1 MSLTGQ
7 NIPVKG
13 ASSASAN
20 LSKSVSYMAY
30 LGPAMVA
37 YRRIIASSFNNTS
50 VNFTCNPPSPQT
62 IWDRNNILIE
72 QPVTL
77 DFTGTAPTSC
87 LLQSGYDAFRAHPVM
102 SVARNVEL
110 GLNGSTFNLEADEV
124 VHEIMRFRGTDETL
138 SHMSE
143 SPVWPDQSQQYSEME
158 LTNRNPLSQYG
169 EKSSGV
175 PFRGGFPYT
184 SITNTS
190 GTGVAQVV
198 ATLTEPLMVSPAIF
212 GSKQEKGLCN
222 VQNATVNIN
231 WSGNLARMWSH
242 SSGGNTLTA
251 ITVTMGEP
259 AILCRYL
266 TPSPLRSVPK
276 SLNYAME
283 RVEIFRTDRSG
294 AGVAVGTPYSMTSNN
309 LQLSVIPTH
318 LMIFAK
324 EKRGDWTYAG
334 TDAWQS
340 IEGLTINFA
349 NNSGILSGASKQQL
363 YAIARE
369 NGINQS
375 WSEWSGEPMAFASGS
390 SEVVRHGVAGPLLLR
405 MGKDIAFADPSLAP
419 GVPGQYNLQVTIN
432 LVNRNPVRAIAPTL
446 YIVAFNA
453 GVVTLENNQTLQQLQ
468 PLSQADVLAA
478 AEKAEMDGVPDE
490 DGMLGSV
497 SGGNIFGDIKEG
509 FEKALPYIR
518 KGRSIGQTLAG
529 LAEGPAAAFGPEAV
543 AGVAGVKSAL
553 DAAEKLGLGKKGMK
567 GKKTKKG
574 GVLIGGKQLSRAQ
587 LQRLQMGSFQ

>member
-13 ASSASAN
+13 ASSAATN

-30 LGPAMVA
+30 LGPSVVA
-37 YRRIIASSFNNTS
+37 YRRIVASSSSNAS
-50 VNFTCNPPSPQT
+50 ANFVCNPPSPQT

-87 LLQSGYDAFRAHPVM
+87 LLQGGADAFRAHPVN
-102 SVARNVEL
+102 SVARTVEL
-110 GLNGSTFNLEADEV
+110 SLNGSTFTIEAEEV
-124 VHEIMRFRGTDETL
+124 VHEIMRVRGDDETL
-138 SHMSE
+138 ACMSGA
-143 SPVWPDQSQQYSEME
+143 PVWPDQSQEYSEMN

-175 PFRGGFPYT
+175 PFRAGFPYT

-212 GSKQEKGLCN
+212 GCKQEKGFAN
-222 VQNATVNIN
+222 VQNAGININ

-242 SSGGNTLTA
+242 SASGNTLTA
-251 ITVTMGEP
+251 VTVTLGEP
-259 AILCRYL
+259 AVLCRYL
-266 TPSPLRSVPK
+266 TPSAIRSVPK
-276 SLNYAME
+276 SINYAME
-283 RVEIFRTDRSG
+283 RVEIFRKDYSSQAIG
-294 AGVAVGTPYSMTSNN
+294 ASYSITSDNV
-309 LQLSVIPTH
+309 QLSVIPTH

-324 EKRGDWTYAG
+324 ETRGNRTYTG

-340 IEGLTINFA
+340 IEGIASMTFA
-349 NNSGILSGASKQQL
+349 NVSGLLSGASKQQL
-363 YAIARE
+363 YALSKE
-369 NGINQS
+369 NGLNQS
-375 WSEWSGEPMAFASGS
+375 WPEWSGEPMSFGSGS
-390 SEVVRHGVAGPLLLR
+390 SEVVRHGVGGPLVLR
-405 MGKDIAFADPSLAP
+405 LGKDIAFADPSLAP
-419 GVPGQYNLQVTIN
+419 GVPGQFNLQVTAN
-432 LVNRNPVRAIAPTL
+432 LVNRNPARAIVPTL

-468 PLSQADVLAA
+468 PLSQRDTLLAGEKADV
-478 AEKAEMDGVPDE
+478 DGVPDE
-490 DGMLGSV
+490 DGMAGSI

-509 FEKALPYIR
+509 FEKALPFIR

-567 GKKTKKG
+567 KTKKG

-587 LQRLQMGSFQ
+587 LNRLNASFQ